1 MTPLAKN
8 LLKRY
13 LVFLLGLAIVALGV
27 AFSIKADL
35 GTSPITSLPYAASE
49 LWPVSVGTATVT
61 MHVAF
66 ILDQFAILRR
76 RFQLVQLLQLPVGLV
91 FGVLIDGSLALVA
104 GWSCGTY
111 ALKLVACAI
120 GIVLVAIG
128 VWLEVM
134 ADVVVLAGEG
144 MVVALSRVLPVKFG
158 YLKVAFDVALVLS
171 AAVLSYCGLGH
182 VVGIREGTLAAAL
195 LTGLIVRTLDRLVPL
210 KSLLKLGIEG

>member
-66 ILDQFAILRR
+66 ILAQFAILRR

-104 GWSCGTY
+104 GWPCGTY

-120 GIVLVAIG
+120 GIMLVAIG

-195 LTGLIVRTLDRLVPL
+195 LTGLIVRALDRLVPL